1 MPENNYQKQEK
12 DCVGDQAADIQNLSI
27 DLNKCNQLIVV

>member
-12 DCVGDQAADIQNLSI
+12 DCVRDQAADIQNFLT
-27 DLNKCNQLIVV
+27 DLNKCN